1 MAKHARSNYWRSQ
14 QGVGIGQSADARPV
28 NASAG
33 SAPRPR
39 IAGSRSVPRHGASA
53 HAATRTLPRASAQR
67 QRVLACIAAVL
78 AVALVVVIVIV
89 ARRAAV
95 TAEVGADA
103 TTLSASEDKL
113 ASFEGA
119 DGIEGQVGYDASDE
133 DMSGIPEGT
142 GLATFALDD
151 SLANTAPS
159 LDDAQTQ
166 TILNAVGVIE
176 GQSSSCS
183 FVFMNLATGRGIS
196 YNADQ
201 DIYGASSFKAVFANY
216 VLSQFDTVA
225 QIPHETMRN
234 IAMTLVES
242 DNDTYR
248 QLHYEFD
255 DESYYQWVED
265 RGYDSTNVME
275 IYYPSISAR
284 QMGRFWISNFQLM
297 TNGSEVGAWYATLLG
312 RTQTSFIR
320 DALENQGVEVWDK
333 AGWDDEGPEL
343 DSVSDAGILDI
354 DGMPYLMVI
363 LTDQMDS
370 PEAEENVSD
379 LALALYQA
387 QTALA

>member
-1 MAKHARSNYWRSQ
+1 M
-14 QGVGIGQSADARPV
+14 
-28 NASAG
+28 
-33 SAPRPR
+33 
-39 IAGSRSVPRHGASA
+39 
-53 HAATRTLPRASAQR
+53 
-67 QRVLACIAAVL
+67 
-78 AVALVVVIVIV
+78 
-89 ARRAAV
+89 
-95 TAEVGADA
+95 
-103 TTLSASEDKL
+103 
-113 ASFEGA
+113 
-119 DGIEGQVGYDASDE
+119 
-133 DMSGIPEGT
+133 
-142 GLATFALDD
+142 
-151 SLANTAPS
+151 
-159 LDDAQTQ
+159 
-166 TILNAVGVIE
+166 NAVGVIE